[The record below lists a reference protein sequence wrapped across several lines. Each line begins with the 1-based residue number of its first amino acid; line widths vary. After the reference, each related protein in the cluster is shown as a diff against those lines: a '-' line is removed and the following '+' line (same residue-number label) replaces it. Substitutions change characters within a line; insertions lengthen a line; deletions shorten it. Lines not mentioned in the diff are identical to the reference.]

1 MRLKVGQSYRVYL
14 SDGERRDWTVIHLK
28 VLGDEGGGWYKVD
41 SGGQVFFLNLN
52 QALRVYEN

>member
-1 MRLKVGQSYRVYL
+1 VYL

-52 QALRVYEN
+52 QALRVYED